1 MVDGTPPSKGSDA
14 VFTLVALQLLGFI
27 AALQVSLVTAPI
39 VVHDA
44 FVALTFTST
53 FAEERPA
60 DAGKILTDVNAA
72 RRASGV
78 APLELDERL
87 CGVARG
93 HARDMLERGYV
104 SHTTLEGVTPY
115 DRMRDIGYAF
125 VYAGENIALNAG
137 SRLRGARAHGERLAP
152 PEHPRPALRHVGIA
166 AIATDGA
173 ELMIVEEFA
182 D

>member
-104 SHTTLEGVTPY
+104 SHTTPEGVTPY

-125 VYAGENIALNAG
+125 VYAGENIALN
-137 SRLRGARAHGERLAP
+137 LDRASAER
-152 PEHPRPALRHVGIA
+152 ALMASASHRRNILDPHYSHVGIA